1 VDLVAQAFLTPAG
14 HKLLL
19 ANKRDHA
26 IEVNLPDAQNASALT
41 VDESTGDEPPR
52 GVKPADGKI
61 KLEPFAV
68 SVVSW

>member
-1 VDLVAQAFLTPAG
+1 VEAQAFVTPSG

-41 VDESTGDEPPR
+41 VDESTGDEQAQR
-52 GVKPADGKI
+52 MKLADGKI
-61 KLEPFAV
+61 KLERFAV
-68 SVVSW
+68 AVVSW

>member
-1 VDLVAQAFLTPAG
+1 VAQAFLTPAG

-26 IEVNLPDAQNASALT
+26 IEVNLPDAQNASTLT
-41 VDESTGDEPPR
+41 VDESNRDEPAHNM
-52 GVKPADGKI
+52 KPSDGKI